1 MDLYTIGTTLV
12 NYAVRGGM
20 IAAAAGMFYITL
32 TTAVGGL
39 RQPTTER
46 LLIVLGD
53 YFLIGA
59 AIGGLVGLVILLRNR
74 SR

>member
-12 NYAVRGGM
+12 NYAARGGM
-20 IAAAAGMFYITL
+20 IAAAAGMLYITIS
-32 TTAVGGL
+32 TAVGGL

-59 AIGGLVGLVILLRNR
+59 AIGGLVGLVVILR
-74 SR
+74 SRRQ